1 MHLVGHTQ
9 TCALISHPSSQTI
22 YLTKSILLN
31 MQLCRK
37 LDGLLFCVSVVSKTS
52 HAAEVV
58 LSSTAVLVAV
68 FAFIAYLVCR

>member
-1 MHLVGHTQ
+1 
-9 TCALISHPSSQTI
+9 
-22 YLTKSILLN
+22 